1 MNNIC
6 EYCVHKGEMCMPVEY
21 PCVDYAPRK
30 DMKMSLEQAL
40 ERNPFDEKIG
50 NEKAYVRYLRYN
62 VEGFYHKT
70 SQEVYAIWKKVRE
83 ND

>member
-40 ERNPFDEKIG
+40 ERNPFDEKCEHCPNLVFEIIG
-50 NEKAYVRYLRYN
+50 KTALKCKNAHICWTALEMR
-62 VEGFYHKT
+62 EGDAK
-70 SQEVYAIWKKVRE
+70 
-83 ND
+83 